1 MKSIEDYVKLEPK
14 IFKQIYD
21 KRNELLKDFLTKV
34 SNKEF
39 DDIVIYATGSSSN
52 AAYTA
57 QPFLSKV
64 LQKPVYIFEPSLILG
79 STPVFSK
86 RTLYLAISE
95 GGHSR
100 SIEKIIELL
109 QAQTKLVWLIT
120 SNLDSPVGNKANN
133 KLFLGM
139 KEEMPYVSAG
149 FSSEVLFL
157 ALLALEFSKVQEIIS
172 GSEYSIYQSDIEKFL
187 IELPECINQ
196 AELYVNKNKDYLSE
210 KKRFIF
216 IGYGATYGIAREAET
231 KITETF
237 GHSAWGKELEEYM
250 HGPYLGLKSDDFI
263 CFIDGK
269 GILQE
274 REQKLCKF
282 LKEYVKDVCLFTT
295 DSNLKFNQNLDFKF
309 ESKIIQ
315 TLSALLLVIPIHLL
329 AFKLSQIKGI
339 SLETSRYPDFDKLTH
354 SKI

>member
-1 MKSIEDYVKLEPK
+1 MKSIEDYVKLEPE
-14 IFKQIYD
+14 IFKQIIY
-21 KRNELLKDFLTKV
+21 KRKELIKDFLMKV
-34 SNKEF
+34 NNKDF
-39 DDIVIYATGSSSN
+39 DDVVIFATGSSSN
-52 AAYTA
+52 AAYTV
-57 QPFLSKV
+57 QPFLSKI
-64 LQKPVYIFEPSLILG
+64 LRKPVYIFEPSLVLG
-79 STPVFSK
+79 ATPIFSNK
-86 RTLYLAISE
+86 TLYLAISE

-120 SNLDSPVGNKANN
+120 SNLNSPVGKVANN

-157 ALLALEFSKVQEIIS
+157 ILLALEFSKAQGVTPV
-172 GSEYSIYQSDIEKFL
+172 GEYNTYQSDIEKFL
-187 IELPECINQ
+187 VELPKCINQ
-196 AELYVNKNKDYLSE
+196 ADLYVNKNKAYLSE

-250 HGPYLGLKSDDFI
+250 HGPYLGLMSNDFI

-269 GILQE
+269 GVLQE
-274 REQKLCKF
+274 REQKLGKF
-282 LKEYVKDVCLFTT
+282 LKEHVKDVCLFTT
-295 DSNLKFNQNLDFKF
+295 DSNLKFNKDLDFKF
-309 ESKIIQ
+309 ESDLSQ

-329 AFKLSQIKGI
+329 AFQLSKIKGI
-339 SLETSRYPDFDKLTH
+339 SLVTSRYPDFDKLTH